1 MADFTT
7 YAADRI
13 TYRGSTD
20 CGHSRAWVRRARR
33 SHRPGGRA
41 ETRGGRR
48 ARAEAEAE
56 ATARLGPT
64 GLVSLIRAGQGAWSA
79 SAASAVRNVE
89 NSRLWAGR
97 RALSMKKAGRATSAD
112 PADGPAFPG

>member
-1 MADFTT
+1 MRPIASPTAAPRTADTAGPGFGERVPLIGQ
-7 YAADRI
+7 AAVLKPPVA
-13 TYRGSTD
+13 G
-20 CGHSRAWVRRARR
+20 A
-33 SHRPGGRA
+33 
-41 ETRGGRR
+41 
-48 ARAEAEAE
+48 ARAEPEAE